1 MFLIIFFAFLVG
13 IVTPPLTYYVWMR
26 SVAKRNWGLMLD
38 DSYEP
43 KVSLIIPTY
52 NEASIIAKKLENVQ
66 QLDYPSEKLQ
76 VILVDSASTDGTLAA
91 CRAFQD
97 SHSVRFPMR
106 LLLEKERMGKSH
118 ALNNALEYAVGEII
132 ALSDADSFWNSDVL
146 RRTCR
151 FFSDPSIG
159 AVTGREK
166 LVNLDQSVHTQSEGV
181 YRDFYYCLRLGES
194 KIHSTYIFQ
203 GELSL
208 YRKSALGKFEDRPG
222 YSDDTGTVIRL
233 ISEGFRC
240 VFVPDAVFRDTAAYS
255 LQGRLMLKSRRSE
268 HLIAAIAES
277 VRLKIS
283 KRFPVPSVIVF
294 FNFYVHVISPLL
306 LLSTGLLV
314 LLNIQASWFLL
325 FPLIAALLFKRSRL
339 LIISYTT
346 SNLALVDGLIR
357 HIFGRKQTTW
367 QKVDEM
373 RP

>member
-1 MFLIIFFAFLVG
+1 
-13 IVTPPLTYYVWMR
+13 MR